1 VVRRPAA
8 LLCRPEDEPELLA
21 HPLLTDELGQSL
33 RSQRS
38 LDDGVV
44 AFDVRRHDLVL
55 ARLRHDVAFARLRH
69 DVAFARLR
77 HDVAFARLRHDVA
90 FARLRHDL
98 VLLGWLV
105 HARLSSWRLARSSA
119 ATSGA
124 SPTASAASAS
134 GPTAASASS
143 TSRAPQPRPLSAAR
157 S

>member
-1 VVRRPAA
+1 MVRRPAA

-55 ARLRHDVAFARLRH
+55 ARLRHDVAFARLPPDVAFARLRH

-143 TSRAPQPRPLSAAR
+143 
-157 S
+157 

>member
-33 RSQRS
+33 RSQSS